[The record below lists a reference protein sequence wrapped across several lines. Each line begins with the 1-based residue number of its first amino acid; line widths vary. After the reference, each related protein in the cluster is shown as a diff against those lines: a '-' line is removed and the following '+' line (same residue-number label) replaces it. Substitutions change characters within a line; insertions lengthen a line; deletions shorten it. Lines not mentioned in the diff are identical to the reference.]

1 MDLGHDV
8 RSLMSIEPNT
18 EWWSTTLH
26 ELGHI
31 YYFMEY
37 SRPEVPVMLREGAN
51 RGFHEAMGSLIGM
64 ASLQRPF
71 LEGRGMVAKGGQI
84 DTVKQL
90 LREALDMIVHI
101 PWGAGVMTHFE
112 HELYA
117 SNADSIQLNKKWWD
131 LVKKYQGI
139 EPPSTRGEEYCDA
152 ATKTHIIDD
161 PAQYYDYSISNVLLF
176 MFHQHIATKILKQDP
191 HATNYWGSKETGD
204 FLKSLMAPG
213 ATIDWEVL
221 LRDKLGSDMS
231 AKPMMDYFQPLM
243 QYLQMQNKGRKYTL
257 PETI

>member
-1 MDLGHDV
+1 
-8 RSLMSIEPNT
+8 
-18 EWWSTTLH
+18 
-26 ELGHI
+26 
-31 YYFMEY
+31 
-37 SRPEVPVMLREGAN
+37 
-51 RGFHEAMGSLIGM
+51 
-64 ASLQRPF
+64 
-71 LEGRGMVAKGGQI
+71 
-84 DTVKQL
+84 
-90 LREALDMIVHI
+90 
-101 PWGAGVMTHFE
+101 MTHFE